1 MPAPY
6 WGDLP
11 GPNAPAR
18 PGARSSSDDYASRPL
33 QPQAMDLAPGVA
45 PQSRS
50 NRASVQTTNTN
61 VDAQTDSTLSP
72 YASPIRSSFQGYAL
86 APRPPSLPYGQS
98 QYPPDVLEKRRR
110 RASKSKEE
118 DREYSHSDP
127 RTSALPR
134 APDVP
139 RTSSS
144 SYRHPYGN
152 GGLPYTYTKAAA
164 EEPDLPLSPGVMDPD
179 YYQPASADRPTH
191 SDTVAGSSS
200 NRRVSSDSAANT
212 RNGSTRDP
220 VNGHR
225 KSSLGNEMDRRTM
238 ANARSPLQKLEL
250 TLDNITK
257 EEKRARVAAAE
268 QRARTRASR
277 DSRDLGQQ
285 PAVRFKE
292 GDAEAEPEL
301 ARPQV
306 LPDPVPVQPGIAP
319 QSAGKEMP
327 KRHASQA
334 GKSAAPKTPV
344 TRFAQD
350 TGIPQRNLSFRE
362 RAARDEINLPNSNDR
377 NNSPT
382 TTPTSGYSLA
392 RSGSNKL
399 KKEPPSDAAYQ
410 RRGDNDVRQN
420 EAPKTAT
427 NSGALARTAA
437 AGGTAAAIAGGHRHD
452 GHASDDGASSDEDH
466 RLGEFFHRREYKPGH
481 GMYNPP
487 KFLGEWKKGTIG
499 TLSGTMLDLDDETT
513 PKLDQSQTWW
523 ETPPSQRRGSISTRP
538 RKAEAFDGEYDET
551 NGMHTPSDPTTV
563 LQESY
568 TGTQGLRQSWVVHY
582 DDAAPHAREFLGH
595 QATTDKRK
603 ARRQSQRI
611 SSRSARSGP
620 DVEREFWRGTVMIV
634 TQDQDS
640 SYDIAPTLRL
650 FVQPIELLPPPPSE
664 IRGEIPPE
672 FVDPIAGHPKLG
684 RKGETLYVRPV
695 DHLDESKDHS
705 QDETDR
711 GLFEKTRSPP
721 DVTPADGSTDAPGSF
736 AARRKRT
743 PVDGEKVGKYKDVR
757 GCRLHAER
765 GYTFWRFSVEVEL
778 RDKEQRIAYR
788 INRGPATGFWVPAK
802 NQSMNIMFHS
812 CNGFS
817 VSVAPD
823 DLSGPDP
830 LWRDVLNNHQ
840 SRPFHVM
847 LGGGDQL
854 YCDAVMRKTELF
866 QDWLMIRNPLH
877 KHNAPFTPDMQDE
890 LEEFYLERYCTWF
903 SQGLFGLANSQIPM
917 VNMYDDHDIIDGFG
931 SYPHHFMSSPVFS
944 GLGNVA
950 FKYYM
955 LFQHQSIV
963 DETEETEPSWAIGVR
978 PGPYI
983 QEQSRSVFLR
993 LGAKIALL
1001 AVDCRTERMRDQVVR
1016 EDTWDKLMDRCYNEI
1031 VKGKTEHLLVLL
1043 GVPIA
1048 YPRLVW
1054 LENILTS
1061 RLLDPIKAL
1070 GKTGLFGNVFNKFDG
1085 GVEVLDDLD
1094 DHWTAKNHKD
1104 ERKIII
1110 EDLQDLAADR
1120 SVRITILGGDV
1131 HLAAIGQFY
1140 SNPKLEL
1147 AKHKDFRYMP
1157 NVISSAIVNTPPP
1170 DLMADV
1176 LNKRNK
1182 VHHLDKDTDENMI
1195 PMFAHGVEGKPRNNK
1210 RLLPHRNWCS
1220 IREYTPGQ
1228 TPPSTPPEYAYDAE
1242 SPADSIVR
1250 RDTGLSNKGVTRRL
1264 SKKNRGPAHRADVI
1278 DSRPPISG
1286 SGGAGIFRS
1295 LSSRGRRSTPDV
1307 PAGDKRPGTK
1317 KRTLSLTRGDFGG
1330 IFRRRSESRN
1340 RSQPDDGGI
1349 NGTWG
1354 ESDPEVVARDR
1365 NQGDEAYDFDY
1376 EDNTYDQRNRG
1387 HGFLGSIGLRG
1398 GGGPGGGGSYDEF
1411 SDGDDSYFT
1420 TRAPQNTRA
1429 SQPGANKAARPQQP
1443 QQQGAER
1450 PFGVTTK
1457 ISGPG
1462 QDDDEHF
1469 QPKPFQRT
1477 PTGLSAKQVR
1487 KRAQSFDVNIEGG
1500 LDICLNVEVSA
1511 KDPAG
1516 ITVPYRL
1523 LVPRLWYDASD
1534 GDEVEMPERG
1544 RGKSRDEQP
1553 GPIKRFFSLSRARG
1567 TSVKRGGSAQPG
1579 RQRREAGDDHQPAVS
1594 GPAPGTAI

>member
-1 MPAPY
+1 MARAQSAQKSAMPAPY

-33 QPQAMDLAPGVA
+33 QPHAMDLAPGVA

-61 VDAQTDSTLSP
+61 ADTQTDSTLSP
-72 YASPIRSSFQGYAL
+72 YASPVRSSFQGYAL

-98 QYPPDVLEKRRR
+98 QYPPEVLEKRRR
-110 RASKSKEE
+110 RASKNREE

-127 RTSALPR
+127 RTSALPA

-139 RTSSS
+139 RASSV

-179 YYQPASADRPTH
+179 YYQPASADRPKQP
-191 SDTVAGSSS
+191 DTAAGSSS
-200 NRRVSSDSAANT
+200 NRRVSSDSAAT
-212 RNGSTRDP
+212 TGNGSTRDP
-220 VNGHR
+220 VSGHR
-225 KSSLGNEMDRRTM
+225 KTSLGNEMDRRMM

-285 PAVRFKE
+285 HAVRFKE
-292 GDAEAEPEL
+292 GETETEPEV

-319 QSAGKEMP
+319 QSAGKERS
-327 KRHASQA
+327 KQHAPQA

-344 TRFAQD
+344 TRFARD

-362 RAARDEINLPNSNDR
+362 RAARDEIHLPRSNDR
-377 NNSPT
+377 TDSPT
-382 TTPTSGYSLA
+382 TTPISGHTVV

-399 KKEPPSDAAYQ
+399 KKEPPSDSTYQ
-410 RRGDNDVRQN
+410 RRGEDERKTGNVPQRGNPQPPSEGLGLAADPAPTGSTPPSKTAGRSMRTKAPPLDTAAEPRRSSGRSDIDYPDSPFTPGKAVNTPRQRRDSTSITFFDDLRQN
-420 EAPKTAT
+420 EALNPAT
-427 NSGALARTAA
+427 SGGGLARTAAA
-437 AGGTAAAIAGGHRHD
+437 AGGTAAMTPRGHQHD
-452 GHASDDGASSDEDH
+452 GHAGDDDASSDGEH
-466 RLGEFFHRREYKPGH
+466 HLGEFFHRREYKPGH

-487 KFLGEWKKGTIG
+487 KFVGEWKKGTVG
-499 TLSGTMLDLDDETT
+499 TLSGTLLDLDDETT
-513 PKLDQSQTWW
+513 PKIDHSQTWW

-551 NGMHTPSDPTTV
+551 NGTHTSGDPND
-563 LQESY
+563 SPNRNAAP
-568 TGTQGLRQSWVVHY
+568 QGLRQSWILHY
-582 DDAAPHAREFLGH
+582 DDAVPHARELLGL
-595 QATTDKRK
+595 QATTDKRR
-603 ARRQSQRI
+603 ARRQSRLLSAGRPLMDSSECLESISPQTLCSSLLCFSSPRPRRISEKSSLTRAARMVIRVPNFIAPTRFKPPLFLKCGPLLRYCGIRTERI

-664 IRGEIPPE
+664 VRGETPPE

-721 DVTPADGSTDAPGSF
+721 YVTPADGSTDAPGSF

-757 GCRLHAER
+757 GYRLHAER

-802 NQSMNIMFHS
+802 DQSMNIMFHS

-817 VSVAPD
+817 VSVTPD

-866 QDWLMIRNPLH
+866 QEWLMIRNPLH

-890 LEEFYLERYCTWF
+890 LEEFYLERYCMWF

-963 DETEETEPSWAIGVR
+963 DETEETEPSWAMGVR

-983 QEQSRSVFLR
+983 QEQSRSLFLR

-1054 LENILTS
+1054 LENMYACHRTLSWMLLELSANPRSLTS

-1120 SVRITILGGDV
+1120 SVRITILGY
-1131 HLAAIGQFY
+1131 AI
-1140 SNPKLEL
+1140 EL
-1147 AKHKDFRYMP
+1147 CRYLFC
-1157 NVISSAIVNTPPP
+1157 
-1170 DLMADV
+1170 LM
-1176 LNKRNK
+1176 
-1182 VHHLDKDTDENMI
+1182 
-1195 PMFAHGVEGKPRNNK
+1195 
-1210 RLLPHRNWCS
+1210 
-1220 IREYTPGQ
+1220 
-1228 TPPSTPPEYAYDAE
+1228 
-1242 SPADSIVR
+1242 
-1250 RDTGLSNKGVTRRL
+1250 
-1264 SKKNRGPAHRADVI
+1264 
-1278 DSRPPISG
+1278 
-1286 SGGAGIFRS
+1286 
-1295 LSSRGRRSTPDV
+1295 
-1307 PAGDKRPGTK
+1307 
-1317 KRTLSLTRGDFGG
+1317 SLT
-1330 IFRRRSESRN
+1330 
-1340 RSQPDDGGI
+1340 
-1349 NGTWG
+1349 
-1354 ESDPEVVARDR
+1354 
-1365 NQGDEAYDFDY
+1365 
-1376 EDNTYDQRNRG
+1376 
-1387 HGFLGSIGLRG
+1387 
-1398 GGGPGGGGSYDEF
+1398 
-1411 SDGDDSYFT
+1411 
-1420 TRAPQNTRA
+1420 
-1429 SQPGANKAARPQQP
+1429 
-1443 QQQGAER
+1443 
-1450 PFGVTTK
+1450 
-1457 ISGPG
+1457 
-1462 QDDDEHF
+1462 
-1469 QPKPFQRT
+1469 
-1477 PTGLSAKQVR
+1477 
-1487 KRAQSFDVNIEGG
+1487 
-1500 LDICLNVEVSA
+1500 
-1511 KDPAG
+1511 
-1516 ITVPYRL
+1516 
-1523 LVPRLWYDASD
+1523 
-1534 GDEVEMPERG
+1534 
-1544 RGKSRDEQP
+1544 
-1553 GPIKRFFSLSRARG
+1553 
-1567 TSVKRGGSAQPG
+1567 
-1579 RQRREAGDDHQPAVS
+1579 
-1594 GPAPGTAI
+1594 

>member
-1 MPAPY
+1 MARAQSAQKRAMPAPY

-61 VDAQTDSTLSP
+61 ADAQTDSTLSP

-110 RASKSKEE
+110 RASKNKEE
-118 DREYSHSDP
+118 DREFSYSDA
-127 RTSALPR
+127 RTSALPP

-139 RTSSS
+139 RTSSA

-152 GGLPYTYTKAAA
+152 GGLPYTHTKVAA
-164 EEPDLPLSPGVMDPD
+164 EEPDLPLSPGAMDPD
-179 YYQPASADRPTH
+179 YYQPSSADRPRH
-191 SDTVAGSSS
+191 SDTIAGSSS
-200 NRRVSSDSAANT
+200 NRRVSSDSAATT
-212 RNGSTRDP
+212 RNGSTRDS

-225 KSSLGNEMDRRTM
+225 KSSLGNEMDRRMM

-277 DSRDLGQQ
+277 DSRDLGHQ

-292 GDAEAEPEL
+292 GEVEAEPEIG
-301 ARPQV
+301 RPQV

-319 QSAGKEMP
+319 QSAGKERP
-327 KRHASQA
+327 KQHASQA

-362 RAARDEINLPNSNDR
+362 RAARDEMNLPNSNDR
-377 NNSPT
+377 NDSPT

-399 KKEPPSDAAYQ
+399 KKEPPGEAAYQ
-410 RRGDNDVRQN
+410 RRSEGGKKSGHAPQRGATQPPDEGLGVAAAPVPAGSTPPSKTAGRSMRTQVPPLNTAVEPRRPSGRNGIDHPDSPFTPGKATNTPRQRRDSTSITFADDLREN
-420 EAPKTAT
+420 EAPKSA
-427 NSGALARTAA
+427 SHGGAMGRTVA
-437 AGGTAAAIAGGHRHD
+437 AGGTAAAIARGHQHD
-452 GHASDDGASSDEDH
+452 GNASDDDASSDDEH
-466 RLGEFFHRREYKPGH
+466 RLGEFFHRREYKPGQ

-487 KFLGEWKKGTIG
+487 KFLGEWKKGTVG

-513 PKLDQSQTWW
+513 PRVDQSQTWW

-551 NGMHTPSDPTTV
+551 NGMQTPGDPTDPEEKDTNP
-563 LQESY
+563 QA
-568 TGTQGLRQSWVVHY
+568 LRQSWFVHY
-582 DDAAPHAREFLGH
+582 EDAAPHAREFIGH

-603 ARRQSQRI
+603 ARRQSRLYSIARPLVGSSEDLESSSPRTWCSSLMCFPSPRPRRVSEKSLLTRAARMVIRVPNFIAPTRFKPPLFLKCGPLLRYCGIRTERI
-611 SSRSARSGP
+611 SGRSGRSGP

-664 IRGEIPPE
+664 VRGEIPPE

-721 DVTPADGSTDAPGSF
+721 DFTPADGSTDAPGSF

-757 GCRLHAER
+757 GYRLHAER
-765 GYTFWRFSVEVEL
+765 GCTFWRFSVEVEL
-778 RDKEQRIAYR
+778 RDQEQRIAYR

-817 VSVAPD
+817 VSVTPD
-823 DLSGPDP
+823 ELSGPDP

-890 LEEFYLERYCTWF
+890 LEEFYLERYCMWF

-963 DETEETEPSWAIGVR
+963 DETEETEPSWALGVK

-983 QEQSRSVFLR
+983 QEQSRSLFLQ

-1016 EDTWDKLMDRCYNEI
+1016 EDTWDRLMDRCYNEI

-1054 LENILTS
+1054 LENM
-1061 RLLDPIKAL
+1061 
-1070 GKTGLFGNVFNKFDG
+1070 
-1085 GVEVLDDLD
+1085 
-1094 DHWTAKNHKD
+1094 
-1104 ERKIII
+1104 
-1110 EDLQDLAADR
+1110 
-1120 SVRITILGGDV
+1120 
-1131 HLAAIGQFY
+1131 Y
-1140 SNPKLEL
+1140 
-1147 AKHKDFRYMP
+1147 
-1157 NVISSAIVNTPPP
+1157 
-1170 DLMADV
+1170 
-1176 LNKRNK
+1176 
-1182 VHHLDKDTDENMI
+1182 MI
-1195 PMFAHGVEGKPRNNK
+1195 P
-1210 RLLPHRNWCS
+1210 
-1220 IREYTPGQ
+1220 
-1228 TPPSTPPEYAYDAE
+1228 
-1242 SPADSIVR
+1242 SP
-1250 RDTGLSNKGVTRRL
+1250 
-1264 SKKNRGPAHRADVI
+1264 
-1278 DSRPPISG
+1278 
-1286 SGGAGIFRS
+1286 
-1295 LSSRGRRSTPDV
+1295 
-1307 PAGDKRPGTK
+1307 
-1317 KRTLSLTRGDFGG
+1317 
-1330 IFRRRSESRN
+1330 
-1340 RSQPDDGGI
+1340 
-1349 NGTWG
+1349 
-1354 ESDPEVVARDR
+1354 
-1365 NQGDEAYDFDY
+1365 
-1376 EDNTYDQRNRG
+1376 
-1387 HGFLGSIGLRG
+1387 
-1398 GGGPGGGGSYDEF
+1398 
-1411 SDGDDSYFT
+1411 
-1420 TRAPQNTRA
+1420 
-1429 SQPGANKAARPQQP
+1429 
-1443 QQQGAER
+1443 
-1450 PFGVTTK
+1450 
-1457 ISGPG
+1457 
-1462 QDDDEHF
+1462 
-1469 QPKPFQRT
+1469 
-1477 PTGLSAKQVR
+1477 
-1487 KRAQSFDVNIEGG
+1487 
-1500 LDICLNVEVSA
+1500 
-1511 KDPAG
+1511 
-1516 ITVPYRL
+1516 
-1523 LVPRLWYDASD
+1523 
-1534 GDEVEMPERG
+1534 
-1544 RGKSRDEQP
+1544 
-1553 GPIKRFFSLSRARG
+1553 
-1567 TSVKRGGSAQPG
+1567 
-1579 RQRREAGDDHQPAVS
+1579 
-1594 GPAPGTAI
+1594 